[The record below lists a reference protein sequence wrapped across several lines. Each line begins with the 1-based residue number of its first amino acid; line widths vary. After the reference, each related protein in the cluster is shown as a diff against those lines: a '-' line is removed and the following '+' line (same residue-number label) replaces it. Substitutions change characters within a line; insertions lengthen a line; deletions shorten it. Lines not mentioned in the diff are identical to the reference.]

1 MRSNLKNMKKIK
13 FTLLLVLAAGLL
25 FFFTQCEKERGGSVK
40 LSCYFIEAS
49 GDTVGPI
56 SNVFVY
62 ADTTR
67 ISPYDHVDTL
77 INNHGDTLL
86 IPRTNYTNA
95 DLANARG
102 YTGADGSITF
112 NFAHPILLNL
122 LAVDT
127 LRDVNGQDSLIY
139 NSVQTQV
146 QITDGDV
153 LEAPIYLYPVF

>member
-1 MRSNLKNMKKIK
+1 MKKIK
-13 FTLLLVLAAGLL
+13 FALLLVIAAGMV

-40 LSCYFIEAS
+40 LSCYFIQES

-77 INNHGDTLL
+77 INNNGDTLL
-86 IPRTNYTNA
+86 IPRTNYANS

-102 YTGADGSITF
+102 YTGSDGSITF
-112 NFAHPILLNL
+112 TFAHPILLNL

-127 LRDVNGQDSLIY
+127 LKNINHEDSIIY

-146 QITDGDV
+146 QIVDGDV